1 MKSYN
6 NFIGIDIGKR
16 NFVAAFYGQKTTK
29 EYDNDA
35 AGIAEFIKEKKEI
48 LSSGLCVLE
57 ATGGYEM
64 HTLLHLCNEGFA
76 VHRAHGRQVK
86 SFIRS
91 YGNEAKTDAVDARN
105 LARYAQERSESLA
118 LFTPPSKQA
127 SQLYELAQ
135 RRSDLKQMLV
145 AEKNRLQG
153 PRVDCIKKNI
163 EAMIETLKTSIKE
176 ISNEMNKLINE
187 DEILKAKQAVL
198 MTVPGIGPIIANDLL
213 ILLPEL
219 GNLNR
224 REIASLVGVAPIAHD
239 SGQLKGYRHTG
250 HGRGGIKPML
260 FMAAMAARHS
270 NSSLRTYYESLV
282 GRGKKKMVALTAL
295 MRKIIVIANARL
307 KEMTQSHVESKA
319 T

>member
-16 NFVAAFYGQKTTK
+16 TFVAALDGEKTTK
-29 EYDNDA
+29 EYNNSA
-35 AGIAEFIKEKKEI
+35 EGIAQFIEEKRPI
-48 LSSGLCVLE
+48 LTSGLCVVE

-64 HTLLHLCNEGFA
+64 HVLLSLCNAGVS

-91 YGNEAKTDAVDARN
+91 YGNEAKTDAIDARS
-105 LARYAQERSESLA
+105 LARYAQERSKSLA
-118 LFTPPSKQA
+118 LFTPPSPKA

-135 RRSDLKQMLV
+135 RRRDLKQMLV

-163 EAMIETLKTSIKE
+163 ETMIEMLKTSIKD
-176 ISNEMNKLINE
+176 IIDEMNKLIDE
-187 DEILKAKQAVL
+187 DNILKAKQAVL
-198 MTVPGIGPIIANDLL
+198 RTIPGIGPIIANDLL
-213 ILLPEL
+213 VLLPEL
-219 GNLNR
+219 GTLNR

-239 SGQLKGYRHTG
+239 SGQLKKYRRTG
-250 HGRGGIKPML
+250 HGREGIKPTL

-270 NSSLRTYYESLV
+270 KSSMRDYYESLV

-307 KEMTQSHVESKA
+307 KEMPA
-319 T
+319 I